1 MSMNIK
7 QAFARVILLALLL
20 GWQSRLAAAAT
31 TVLRIGK
38 LVDGTGQTVDNAVV
52 VIDGNHIVSVG
63 KSTSAIPADAKV
75 IDLSNYTVIP
85 GMIDVH
91 THMTFYWDGATGT
104 TPYHQPKLLPAE
116 VVFLAQANARKTLEC
131 GVTTVRDLNAADLE
145 DIAMRNLIHRGAM
158 VGPRMLVSS
167 YGLGTRPGFVSSTG
181 YPINGVAEMRK
192 AVREVIASG
201 ADWVKLFASTGGT
214 QDLTGAQVF
223 TYDEIQA
230 AVEVAHLNG
239 KRVAVHTYGPA
250 AAKDAVKAGADSIE
264 HAVDIDDETLAAMA
278 RQGTYY
284 VPTIYHNEYYAD
296 NSDKLGFPPDEV
308 EHLHVFVKK
317 NLETTRRALKAGV
330 KVAMGSDAVYT
341 LFGQNTHELAAL
353 VQAGMTPAQALA
365 AATTTGAALLGMEH
379 SLGKIAPGYYAD
391 MVAVKGD
398 PLSDVN
404 VIINNVQWVMKD
416 GAVMVDKTQATS
428 H

>member
-1 MSMNIK
+1 MSTNAK
-7 QAFARVILLALLL
+7 QVVARTLLFALLVW
-20 GWQSRLAAAAT
+20 WQAGFASAAT

-38 LVDGTGQTVDNAVV
+38 LVDSTGKTVDNAIVV
-52 VIDGNHIVSVG
+52 VDGNRIVSVG
-63 KSTSAIPADAKV
+63 GSATPIPAGAKV
-75 IDLSNYTVIP
+75 IDLSGYSVIP
-85 GMIDVH
+85 GLIDVH
-91 THMTFYWDGATGT
+91 THMTFFWDGAPGT

-116 VVFLAQANARKTLEC
+116 VVFLAQANARKSLES
-131 GVTTVRDLNAADLE
+131 GVTTVRDLNAADFE
-145 DIAMRNLIHRGAM
+145 DIAMRNLINRGAM
-158 VGPRMLVSS
+158 VGPRMFVSS
-167 YGLGTRPGFVSSTG
+167 YGLGTRPGFVSTSG
-181 YPINGVAEMRK
+181 YPINGVPEMRK

-250 AAKDAVKAGADSIE
+250 AARDAVKAGADSIE
-264 HAVDIDDETLAAMA
+264 HAIDIDDETLAAMA

-296 NSDKLGFPPDEV
+296 NASKLGFSPDEV
-308 EHLHVFVKK
+308 GRLHTFVEK
-317 NLETTRRALKAGV
+317 NIETTRRALKAGV

-341 LFGQNTHELAAL
+341 LFGQNSHELAAL

-365 AATTTGAALLGMEH
+365 AATTTGAALLNMEH
-379 SLGKIAPGYYAD
+379 SIGKIAPGYYAD

-404 VIINNVQWVMKD
+404 VIINHVEWVMAN
-416 GAVMVDKTQATS
+416 GVVVVDKSGAS
-428 H
+428 AH

>member
-1 MSMNIK
+1 MSTNAGK
-7 QAFARVILLALLL
+7 VLARVFLFALLL
-20 GWQSRLAAAAT
+20 GWQAGLATAAT

-38 LVDGTGQTVDNAVV
+38 LVDGTGKTVDNAIVI
-52 VIDGNHIVSVG
+52 IDGNRIVSVG
-63 KSTSAIPADAKV
+63 RSGASIPADAKV
-75 IDLSNYTVIP
+75 VDLTGYSVIP
-85 GMIDVH
+85 GLIDVH
-91 THMTFYWDGATGT
+91 THMTFFWDGAPGT

-116 VVFLAQANARKTLEC
+116 VVFLAGANARKTLEC

-145 DIAMRNLIHRGAM
+145 DIAMRNLIARGAM
-158 VGPRMLVSS
+158 VGPRMFVSS

-181 YPINGVAEMRK
+181 YPINGVPEMRK

-201 ADWVKLFASTGGT
+201 ADWIKLFASTGGT

-230 AVEVAHLNG
+230 AVETAHLNG

-250 AAKDAVKAGADSIE
+250 AARDAVKAGADTIE
-264 HAVDIDDETLAAMA
+264 HAIDLDDETLAAMA

-284 VPTIYHNEYYAD
+284 VPTIYHNEYYAQ
-296 NSDKLGFPPDEV
+296 NAVKLGFPPDEV
-308 EHLHVFVKK
+308 ERLHRFAEK
-317 NLETTRRALKAGV
+317 NIETTRRALKAGV

-353 VQAGMTPAQALA
+353 VQAGMTPTEALA
-365 AATTTGAALLGMEH
+365 AATSTGAALLNMEQ

-398 PLSDVN
+398 PLADVN
-404 VIINNVQWVMKD
+404 VIINNVEWVMKD
-416 GAVMVDKTQATS
+416 GAVMVDKTGAS
-428 H
+428 AH

>member
-1 MSMNIK
+1 MPKIVK
-7 QAFARVILLALLL
+7 QVVQRFLFFALLL
-20 GWQSRLAAAAT
+20 GWQASFAMAAA

-38 LVDGTGQTVDNAVV
+38 LVDGTGQTIDNAVV

-63 KSTSAIPADAKV
+63 KSTVSIPAYAKV
-75 IDLSNYTVIP
+75 IDLSGYSVVP
-85 GMIDVH
+85 GLIDVH
-91 THMTFYWDGATGT
+91 THMTFFWDGAPGT
-104 TPYHQPKLLPAE
+104 TPYRQPKLLPAE
-116 VVFLAQANARKTLEC
+116 VVFLAQANARKTLES
-131 GVTTVRDLNAADLE
+131 GVTTVRDLNAADFE
-145 DIAMRNLIHRGAM
+145 DIAMRNLIRRGAM
-158 VGPRMLVSS
+158 VGPRMFVSS
-167 YGLGTRPGFVSSTG
+167 YGLGTEPGFVSSTG
-181 YPINGVAEMRK
+181 YPINGVPEMRK
-192 AVREVIASG
+192 AVREVVASG
-201 ADWVKLFASTGGT
+201 ADWIKLFASTGGT

-250 AAKDAVKAGADSIE
+250 AAADAVKAGVDTIE
-264 HAVDIDDETLAAMA
+264 HAIDIDDPTLAAMA

-284 VPTIYHNEYYAD
+284 VPTIYHNEYYAE
-296 NSDKLGFPPDEV
+296 NADKLGFPPDEV
-308 EHLHVFVKK
+308 ERLHTFVEK
-317 NLETTRRALKAGV
+317 NIQTTRRALKAGV

-365 AATTTGAALLGMEH
+365 AATTTGARLLNMEN

-404 VIINNVQWVMKD
+404 VIIDHVEWVMKD
-416 GAVMVDKTQATS
+416 GAVVVDKTGPTT

>member
-1 MSMNIK
+1 
-7 QAFARVILLALLL
+7 
-20 GWQSRLAAAAT
+20 
-31 TVLRIGK
+31 
-38 LVDGTGQTVDNAVV
+38 
-52 VIDGNHIVSVG
+52 
-63 KSTSAIPADAKV
+63 
-75 IDLSNYTVIP
+75 
-85 GMIDVH
+85 
-91 THMTFYWDGATGT
+91 
-104 TPYHQPKLLPAE
+104 
-116 VVFLAQANARKTLEC
+116 
-131 GVTTVRDLNAADLE
+131 VTTVRDLNAADRE
-145 DIAMRNLIHRGAM
+145 DIAMRNLINRGAM
-158 VGPRMLVSS
+158 VGPRMFVSS
-167 YGLGTRPGFVSSTG
+167 YGLGTLPGFVSTSG
-181 YPINGVAEMRK
+181 YPINGVPEMRK

-201 ADWVKLFASTGGT
+201 ADWIKLFASTGGT

-230 AVEVAHLNG
+230 AVEVAHLNN

-250 AAKDAVKAGADSIE
+250 AARDSVKAGADSIE
-264 HAVDIDDETLAAMA
+264 HAIDIDDDTLAAMA

-296 NSDKLGFPPDEV
+296 NASKLGFSPDEV
-308 EHLHVFVKK
+308 ERLHTFVEK

-365 AATTTGAALLGMEH
+365 AATTTGAALLNMQH

-391 MVAVKGD
+391 IVAVKGD

-404 VIINNVQWVMKD
+404 VIINHVEWVMAN
-416 GAVMVDKTQATS
+416 GVVVVDKTGAS
-428 H
+428 AH